1 MTAFPFQIDEIR
13 QLFNRLSK
21 IKPAS
26 LLEKEQIDP
35 QGVISRATEAK
46 KRRIL
51 DQTRSEV
58 LEIIRK
64 TR

>member
-1 MTAFPFQIDEIR
+1 MTAFTFQIDEIR
-13 QLFNRLSK
+13 RLFNRLSK
-21 IKPAS
+21 IKLATI
-26 LLEKEQIDP
+26 LEKDHVDSQD
-35 QGVISRATEAK
+35 VISIATEAK